1 MDGRPRSMRLRYMMR
16 YVNFTVFVVPAAI
29 DEK

>member
-1 MDGRPRSMRLRYMMR
+1 MDGRPRSDAVRYMMR

-29 DEK
+29 DA